1 MMNFAVFCI
10 LIGGLGLVIGA
21 VLFLTQLVLKNN
33 KMRSKQILL
42 FSTIVVVLGIVI
54 GIAAPSTNNDQKN
67 TLTTSST
74 ISDTGSE
81 LSDSTNSITSSFDL
95 ESSLPSSENKEI
107 DINEYSTE
115 ITYDELARNPEK
127 NKGKKIILSGT
138 IIQVIEGKDYSQY
151 RLAVDGNYDHIVFI
165 EIPKSLLSSRILE
178 NDIIK
183 IYGQSY
189 GTIDYE
195 STLSGNI
202 TVPAIT
208 VDKFEISGQADQ

>member
-10 LIGGLGLVIGA
+10 LIGGLGLIIGA

-42 FSTIVVVLGIVI
+42 FSTIVVVLGIVT

-151 RLAVDGNYDHIVFI
+151 RLAVDDNYDHIVFI

>member
-67 TLTTSST
+67 ALTTSST
-74 ISDTGSE
+74 ISDTSSE

-115 ITYDELARNPEK
+115 ITYDDLARNPEK
-127 NKGKKIILSGT
+127 NKNQKVTVSGT
-138 IIQVIEGKDYSQY
+138 IIQVIENDGYSQY
-151 RLAVDGNYDHIVFI
+151 RLAVDDDYEKIMLI
-165 EIPKSLLSSRILE
+165 EISSDLLNSRILE
-178 NDIIK
+178 NDVITV
-183 IYGQSY
+183 YGESQ

-195 STLSGNI
+195 STLGGKI
-202 TVPAIT
+202 TVPALT
-208 VDKFEISGQADQ
+208 VDKFEITGQPE

>member
-42 FSTIVVVLGIVI
+42 FSTIVVVLGIVT

-127 NKGKKIILSGT
+127 NKRKKIILSGT

-151 RLAVDGNYDHIVFI
+151 RLAVDDNYDHIVFI

>member
-67 TLTTSST
+67 ALTTSST
-74 ISDTGSE
+74 ISDTSSE

-115 ITYDELARNPEK
+115 ITYDALARNPEK
-127 NKGKKIILSGT
+127 NKNQKVTVSGT
-138 IIQVIEGKDYSQY
+138 IVQVIENDGYSQY
-151 RLAVDGNYDHIVFI
+151 RLAVDDDYEKIMLI
-165 EIPKSLLSSRILE
+165 EISSDLLNSRILE
-178 NDIIK
+178 NDVITV
-183 IYGQSY
+183 YGESQ

-195 STLSGNI
+195 STLGGKI
-202 TVPAIT
+202 TVPALT
-208 VDKFEISGQADQ
+208 VDKFEITGQPE

>member
-42 FSTIVVVLGIVI
+42 FSTIVVVLGIVT
-54 GIAAPSTNNDQKN
+54 GIAAPFTNNDQKN

-138 IIQVIEGKDYSQY
+138 IIQVIERKDYSQY
-151 RLAVDGNYDHIVFI
+151 RLAVDDNYDHIVFI

>member
-42 FSTIVVVLGIVI
+42 FSTIVVVLGIVT

-151 RLAVDGNYDHIVFI
+151 RLAVDDNYDHIVFI

>member
-107 DINEYSTE
+107 DINQYSTE
-115 ITYDELARNPEK
+115 ITYDELARNPEQ

-151 RLAVDGNYDHIVFI
+151 RLAVNDNYDHIVFI

>member
-42 FSTIVVVLGIVI
+42 FSTIVLVLGIVT

-151 RLAVDGNYDHIVFI
+151 RLAVDDNYDHIVFI